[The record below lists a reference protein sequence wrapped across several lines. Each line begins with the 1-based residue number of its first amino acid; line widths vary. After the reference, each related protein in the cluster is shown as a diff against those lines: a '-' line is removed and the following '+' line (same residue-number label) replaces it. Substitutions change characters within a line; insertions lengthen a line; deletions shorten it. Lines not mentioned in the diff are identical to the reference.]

1 MIIFLIL
8 ANGNDSRDVWKHA
21 IARHYTAAQASPAVW
36 VSPALSTSKQAAK
49 TVPDWNSAHLRR
61 SLTAR
66 ATKTH
71 KIDWLEQRKLQKYGA
86 NILAHL
92 TSFTYTKQVD

>member
-8 ANGNDSRDVWKHA
+8 ANGNDSRNVWKHA
-21 IARHYTAAQASPAVW
+21 VARHYTG
-36 VSPALSTSKQAAK
+36 LS
-49 TVPDWNSAHLRR
+49 SAHLRR
-61 SLTAR
+61 SLTLR

-86 NILAHL
+86 NIMAHL
-92 TSFTYTKQVD
+92 TSFTYTEQVD